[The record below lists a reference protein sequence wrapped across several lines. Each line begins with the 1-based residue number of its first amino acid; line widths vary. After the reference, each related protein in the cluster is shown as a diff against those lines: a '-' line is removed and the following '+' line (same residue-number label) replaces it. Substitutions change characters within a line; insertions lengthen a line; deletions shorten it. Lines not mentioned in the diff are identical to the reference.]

1 MDKLELIPVEKLLEK
16 DFFIPSYQRGY
27 RWKERQVIDLLDDIL
42 EFQNKGK
49 QRDDGEF
56 YCLQPLV
63 VTEKEVNGE
72 IKWEVIDGQQR
83 LTTLYLI
90 LTYLNTLLKE
100 EHGIEKLYT
109 IEYETRPESWSFL
122 EKIKSNSEINKE
134 NPDYYHISLAYKT
147 IVDWFSDKIKN
158 KDSKRRFSKRQ
169 YLENLILTHFNE
181 NGFDIANNIRF
192 IWYEV
197 QTKDEQEAKS
207 IFTRINM
214 GKISLTNAELIK
226 ALFFINGSSTNKERE
241 RHQQKLA
248 YEWDNIENSLQNKD
262 FWFFLNKS
270 NNSKPTKIEFI
281 FDLIAKKYFD
291 LILEKDRKNITAT
304 DKYYTFYIFNYLINN
319 DIKTKNKL
327 WKEIKT
333 YFRTFDEW
341 FNNNEYYH
349 LIGYLINIGK
359 DIESI
364 KELSNDITKSAFKD
378 ELFRLIKE
386 DIKFHFKKR
395 KIEKLIEL
403 SYQDNSQI
411 VKNLLLLF
419 NVVSTMDSK
428 YSKFPFERYIYEKWS
443 LEHIHAQNSEDLK
456 TDKQRKLLL
465 EEQKVYFNKLREEDL
480 TNEIT
485 KMLKSDVIDLDLF
498 IELQEEIFKKYSKDD
513 NVNIH
518 SIDNMALLATS
529 DNSALNNNIFPIKRD
544 KIIELDEKGSF
555 IPICTKNVF
564 LKYYSKDVTQNSEWT
579 KKDRKEYLTE
589 IKEKLSNYLP
599 DEKRE
604 NEN

>member
-63 VTEKEVNGE
+63 VTGKEVNGE

-122 EKIKSNSEINKE
+122 EKIQSNSEINKE
-134 NPDYYHISLAYKT
+134 NPDYYHITLAYKT

-169 YLENLILTHFNE
+169 YLENLILTDIDE
-181 NGFDIANNIRF
+181 DGLDIANNIRF

-197 QTKDEQEAKS
+197 QTKNDQEAKS

-214 GKISLTNAELIK
+214 GKIPLTNAELIK

-241 RHQQKLA
+241 KHQQKRA

-281 FDLIAKKYFD
+281 FDLIANKYRENTS
-291 LILEKDRKNITAT
+291 IKVNKTI
-304 DKYYTFYIFNYLINN
+304 DKYYTFYIFNSLINN
-319 DIKTKNKL
+319 DIKIKDKL

-333 YFRTFDEW
+333 YFRTFEEW

-349 LIGYLINIGK
+349 LIGYLIHTGK
-359 DIESI
+359 EIESI
-364 KELSNDITKSAFKD
+364 KELSNDISKSAFKN
-378 ELFRLIKE
+378 ELFGLIKE
-386 DIKFHFKKR
+386 DILFYFKKK

-411 VKNLLLLF
+411 VRDLLLLF

-428 YSKFPFERYIYEKWS
+428 YSKFPFERYVYEKWS

-465 EEQKVYFNKLREEDL
+465 EEQKKYFKNLKEDDL
-480 TNEIT
+480 TNKIT
-485 KMLKSDVIDLDLF
+485 GILESDVINLDFF
-498 IELQEEIFKKYSKDD
+498 IELQEEIFKKYTKDD

-529 DNSALNNNIFPIKRD
+529 DNSALSNNIFPIKRD

-564 LKYYSKDVTQNSEWT
+564 LKYYSKDVIQNSEWT
-579 KKDRKEYLTE
+579 EKDRKEYLTE
-589 IKEKLSNYLP
+589 IKTKLINYLP
-599 DEKRE
+599 YEKRE